1 MCSNTVLT
9 YAQLI
14 NGERV
19 YMIIGLHSLYHD
31 NEREIENY
39 QRRVF
44 IQTGSLNTVIGIVGK
59 CASDS
64 VFEPFN
70 PDILCNDC
78 KETFWNN
85 FREVS

>member
-1 MCSNTVLT
+1 
-9 YAQLI
+9 
-14 NGERV
+14 
-19 YMIIGLHSLYHD
+19 MIIGLHSLYHD
-31 NEREIENY
+31 NEVENY

-44 IQTGSLNTVIGIVGK
+44 IQTGSLNTVISIVGK